1 MAGNVEE
8 TGGTTGRNAGSGMTS
23 EEDDRGHSRKRNAR
37 AEAELRRMEKSYR
50 YLVENALDIIYRTD
64 ALGHFTFFNP
74 AAIKITGYLEEE
86 LMNRHFLELVH
97 PAYRREAERFYGK
110 QFLKKTPSTYYEFPL
125 IKKDGSELWLGQQVQ
140 LIMEGEEV
148 CGFHAIARDISRQKK
163 LEADLQDSE
172 HRLASILSAVQAGI
186 ILVDARTHV
195 IEEANESAVAMI
207 GLPRE
212 EIVGRVCHRFV
223 CPAEVGNCPITD
235 LGQSVDN
242 SERILFTSSG
252 GRLPILKTVVP
263 LIIKGRKYLIE
274 SFVDI
279 SAVKRAEEEAKRESA
294 KLSAM
299 ISGMEEGV
307 VFADAT
313 GVIVE
318 VNDYF
323 CRFVGLAR
331 KDILGKELAS
341 FHPDSALEGIALRL
355 REFRERPGA
364 PVVVLQKTMGS
375 AHVILRLQPVYREGV
390 YDGAVLNVIN
400 VTDLVEARLKA
411 EEASRAKSEFLSTMS
426 HEIRTPM
433 NAIIGMAE
441 LLSETPLTEEQRN
454 FVRVLHG
461 AGENLLIII
470 NDILDF
476 SKVEAGQFQLETL
489 DFDLAEVVE
498 KTCEVM
504 AVRAYDK
511 GLELMYHI
519 AFDVPE
525 HLRGDPAR
533 L

>member
-8 TGGTTGRNAGSGMTS
+8 TYGTTGRNAWLGMNS
-23 EEDDRGHSRKRNAR
+23 EENGRGHSRKRHER
-37 AEAELRRMEKSYR
+37 AEEELRRMEKSYR

-64 ALGHFTFFNP
+64 ALGHFTFFNS
-74 AAIKITGYLEEE
+74 AAMKITGYLEEE
-86 LMNRHFLELVH
+86 LMNRHFLELVR
-97 PAYRREAERFYGK
+97 PDYRRDAEHFYGK

-125 IKKDGSELWLGQQVQ
+125 IKKDGSEVWLGQQVQ

-195 IEEANESAVAMI
+195 IEEVNESAVAMI

-242 SERILFTSSG
+242 SERILFTASG

-263 LIIKGRKYLIE
+263 LMIKGRKYLIE

-331 KDILGKELAS
+331 KDILGKELVS
-341 FHPDSALEGIALRL
+341 FHPDSALERIFPRL
-355 REFRERPGA
+355 REFR
-364 PVVVLQKTMGS
+364 
-375 AHVILRLQPVYREGV
+375 
-390 YDGAVLNVIN
+390 
-400 VTDLVEARLKA
+400 
-411 EEASRAKSEFLSTMS
+411 
-426 HEIRTPM
+426 
-433 NAIIGMAE
+433 
-441 LLSETPLTEEQRN
+441 
-454 FVRVLHG
+454 
-461 AGENLLIII
+461 
-470 NDILDF
+470 
-476 SKVEAGQFQLETL
+476 
-489 DFDLAEVVE
+489 
-498 KTCEVM
+498 
-504 AVRAYDK
+504 
-511 GLELMYHI
+511 
-519 AFDVPE
+519 
-525 HLRGDPAR
+525 
-533 L
+533 